1 MFQQFW
7 KIFESAE
14 RDRDLLQQEQKNKRS
29 LKKEEI
35 RKAVLS
41 KETFKQHDGLSS
53 KVWNEDG
60 HLKLEVK
67 LKLKRIANAFLRDHN
82 IDPDAVEDIYFT
94 GSLAGYNYHPDS
106 DVDLH
111 IVVDFSKVNQDID
124 LVRDLFNSRRLVW
137 NEQHNITIFG
147 HEVEIYIEDVDE
159 VYDDEDRPVYSITKD
174 QWVKKPR
181 KEDRDFDYDSAMKKA
196 HLIMH
201 QIGLVREL
209 MSQEKFVEAKRQAVR
224 IFAKLKRMRK
234 AGLQR
239 EGAYS
244 PENIA
249 FKILRKQGYID
260 QLAQYR
266 SDSYDLMMSL
276 PQ

>member
-1 MFQQFW
+1 MYNQFW
-7 KIFESAE
+7 KIFESAARE
-14 RDRDLLQQEQKNKRS
+14 RGSLKQEQKKNRS
-29 LKKEEI
+29 LQKEEI
-35 RKAVLS
+35 RKTLLS
-41 KETFKQHDGLSS
+41 KDDFKQHEKLSS
-53 KVWNEDG
+53 VVWGDQDR
-60 HLKLEVK
+60 LKLEVK

-82 IDPDAVEDIYFT
+82 INPDAVEDIYFT

-124 LVRDLFNSRRLVW
+124 MVRDLFNSRRLVW

-159 VYDDEDRPVYSITKD
+159 VYDDEDRPVYSLTKD
-174 QWVKKPR
+174 HWIQEPGKT
-181 KEDRDFDYDSAMKKA
+181 ERDFDYGAAMKKA

-201 QIGLVREL
+201 QIGLVHEL
-209 MSQEKFVEAKRQAVR
+209 MGQEKFVEAKRQSKR

-260 QLAQYR
+260 QLAHFR
-266 SDSYDLMMSL
+266 SDSYDKMMSL

>member
-1 MFQQFW
+1 MYNQFW
-7 KIFESAE
+7 KIFESAARE
-14 RDRDLLQQEQKNKRS
+14 RGSLKQDQKKNRS
-29 LKKEEI
+29 LQKEEI

-41 KETFKQHDGLSS
+41 KEDFKQHEKLSS
-53 KVWNEDG
+53 KVWGDQD

-82 IDPDAVEDIYFT
+82 INPDAVEDIYFT

-124 LVRDLFNSRRLVW
+124 MVRDLFNSRRLVW
-137 NEQHNITIFG
+137 NGQHNITI
-147 HEVEIYIEDVDE
+147 
-159 VYDDEDRPVYSITKD
+159 
-174 QWVKKPR
+174 
-181 KEDRDFDYDSAMKKA
+181 
-196 HLIMH
+196 
-201 QIGLVREL
+201 
-209 MSQEKFVEAKRQAVR
+209 
-224 IFAKLKRMRK
+224 
-234 AGLQR
+234 QR

-260 QLAQYR
+260 QLAHFR
-266 SDSYDLMMSL
+266 SDSYDKMMSL